1 MLHTPFDAVIRLNY
15 QQYSIKKGN
24 ENFMFVS
31 MWSFCTRAIPSI
43 RLLSKTKG
51 FNPQA
56 NMNSLH
62 DKRGT
67 MIHSREKSPLL

>member
-24 ENFMFVS
+24 ANFMFIS
-31 MWSFCTRAIPSI
+31 LWSFCAHAIPSI
-43 RLLSKTKG
+43 WLLSKTKG

-56 NMNSLH
+56 NMNS
-62 DKRGT
+62 
-67 MIHSREKSPLL
+67 